1 MGKHWLKEALSKE
14 LTPKES
20 EQLIS
25 SYDVIGN
32 IAIIKISE
40 ELEDKKEL
48 IAKAIMNANKHIK
61 TVLHQTRGVSGE
73 FRLRDLEWIG
83 GEKKTTTIHQEYGC
97 RFHVDVAASYFSP
110 RLSYERMRIAKL
122 IQPGETVI
130 NMFAGVGCYSI
141 CIAKYSKADKIYS
154 VDINSNAVRLM
165 KENIDL
171 NKVWNRVVPIE
182 GDAEKVIETELAG
195 KADRV
200 LMPLPEKA
208 YDYLDSAIKALKP
221 SGGWIHFYDMTH
233 ARKRQ
238 DAASLVIKKVSE
250 KLANA
255 KVDFKIVCSRI
266 VRSVG
271 PNWHQVVLDIQVR
284 L

>member
-25 SYDVIGN
+25 SYDVIGD

-40 ELEDKKEL
+40 ELDDKKEL

-61 TVLHQTRGVSGE
+61 TVLRQTSGVSGDL
-73 FRLRDLEWIG
+73 RLRGLEWTG

-141 CIAKYSKADKIYS
+141 CIAKHSKADKIYS
-154 VDINSNAVRLM
+154 IDINPSAVRLM

-171 NKVWNRVVPIE
+171 NKVWNRVVPSE
-182 GDAEKVIETELAG
+182 GDAAKVIEKELAG

-208 YDYLDSAIKALKP
+208 YAYLDSAIKALKP
-221 SGGWIHFYDMTH
+221 SGGGAHFYDMVY
-233 ARKRQ
+233 ARKRG
-238 DAASLVIKKVSE
+238 DAVPPVVKKVSE
-250 KLANA
+250 KLANS

-271 PNWHQVVLDIQVR
+271 PNWHQIALDIQVC